1 MEAPKKKKV
10 HMGRRRLVG
19 LGLGIGT
26 LAVGAFVLVDQA
38 WVGAQLQPF
47 IGSALGA
54 GNTTMAGLTPY
65 GSLSY
70 VVYAIGF
77 GLVMSGIGLT
87 RSIYRSSVSS
97 YISGGGP
104 GAMGGAMGINPD
116 SINEMMKTS
125 MAHMSAMTATT
136 AQPKETVKVKCRN
149 CGSLEA
155 EDAAFCHKCGKPM

>member
-1 MEAPKKKKV
+1 MEAAPKKKKV

-19 LGLGIGT
+19 LGLGVGT
-26 LAVGAFVLVDQA
+26 LAGGAFVLVDPA

-47 IGSALGA
+47 MGSALGA

-70 VVYAIGF
+70 IVYAIGF
-77 GLVMSGIGLT
+77 GLVMSGIGLM

-97 YISGGGP
+97 FVSGGGP
-104 GAMGGAMGINPD
+104 GAMGINPD
-116 SINEMMKTS
+116 AINEMMNKS
-125 MAHMSAMTATT
+125 MAQMSSFSATA
-136 AQPKETVKVKCRN
+136 AAPKETVKVKCRN

-155 EDAAFCHKCGKPM
+155 EDSAFCHKCGQAI